1 MTACVKLKE
10 RIHTMK
16 EVTLIQI
23 HDCLA
28 EMLDQ
33 AYRDNTGKDGHP
45 INKKT
50 KKILDA
56 CVDYLNSLVP

>member
-1 MTACVKLKE
+1 
-10 RIHTMK
+10 MK